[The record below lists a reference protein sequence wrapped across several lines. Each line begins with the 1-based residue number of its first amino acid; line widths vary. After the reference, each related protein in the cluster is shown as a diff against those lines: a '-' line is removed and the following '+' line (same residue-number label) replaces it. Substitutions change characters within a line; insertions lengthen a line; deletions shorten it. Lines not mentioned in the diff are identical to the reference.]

1 MQAIHARATAAVAEV
16 LRDRLVMPLFQPI
29 VDLSSGLVV
38 GLEALARGPAG
49 AELEFPDRLFAA
61 AREAGLLAELDM
73 LCVERALECTVAAS
87 VPPPL
92 LFINAEPA
100 VLDQPV
106 SARVIEMVGNGL
118 PFRYILEYTE
128 RALPTSP
135 GVLVHLAGIVHQFGN
150 GIALDDVGVDP
161 MSLAFLPVLEP
172 EVIKLDMSLLRNPD
186 TEHTRA
192 VCTAVAAE
200 ARRTGAVVLAEGV
213 ETEKDLVTA
222 RRLGARWG
230 QGWLFGRPAPMG
242 QVTHRFDPA
251 AAAQVPP
258 PRPGFH
264 QAHGTPFQVA
274 ARHGPVVTG
283 SATQMTA
290 ALARL
295 RNLIAAHSHAVIV
308 MSAAE
313 TDAPA
318 LEGLLADATNRTRS
332 VIMLDD
338 PVPGESAVAVIGP
351 AYGSAALCVES
362 ASGRLV
368 FLDRLPAVAE
378 VARVLLNRL
387 GPGRLADGVDHPDDR
402 RPQPPPH
409 LAS

>member
-1 MQAIHARATAAVAEV
+1 MPTIHARGIAAIADV
-16 LRDRLVMPLFQPI
+16 LRDRMVTPLFQPI

-49 AELEFPDRLFAA
+49 TELEFPDRLFAA

-73 LCVERALECTVAAS
+73 LCFERALECTVAAS
-87 VPPPL
+87 APPPL

-106 SARVIEMVGNGL
+106 SSRVIAMVGNGL

-172 EVIKLDMSLLRNPD
+172 EVIKLDMSLLREPD
-186 TEHTRA
+186 TEHTRS

-200 ARRTGAVVLAEGV
+200 ARRTGAVVLAEGI
-213 ETEKDLVTA
+213 ETEDDLVTA
-222 RRLGARWG
+222 RRMGARWG
-230 QGWLFGRPAPMG
+230 QGWLFGRPAPIG
-242 QVTHRFDPA
+242 QVTHRFDHA
-251 AAAQVPP
+251 AASRVPP
-258 PRPGFH
+258 ARPGFH
-264 QAHGTPFQVA
+264 QARGTPFQVA
-274 ARHGPVVTG
+274 ASHGPIVSG
-283 SATQMTA
+283 SAVQLTA
-290 ALARL
+290 ALDRL
-295 RNLIAAHSHAVIV
+295 RKLIAGDPHAVIV

-318 LEGLLADATNRTRS
+318 LTGLLADATARS
-332 VIMLDD
+332 VIVLDD
-338 PVPGESAVAVIGP
+338 PVPDEFAVAVLGP
-351 AYGSAALCVES
+351 AHGSAALCVES
-362 ASGRLV
+362 TSGRLV
-368 FLDRLPAVAE
+368 LLDHLPAVAG
-378 VARVLLNRL
+378 VARILLNRL
-387 GPGRLADGVDHPDDR
+387 GPGRLTDGMN
-402 RPQPPPH
+402 QP
-409 LAS
+409 

>member
-1 MQAIHARATAAVAEV
+1 MQAIQAPATAAIADV
-16 LRDRLVMPLFQPI
+16 LRDRMVTPLFQPI
-29 VDLSSGLVV
+29 VDLSSRLVV

-49 AELEFPDRLFAA
+49 TELEFPDRLFAA
-61 AREAGLLAELDM
+61 AREAGLLAQLDM
-73 LCVERALECTVAAS
+73 LCFERALECTVAACA
-87 VPPPL
+87 PPPL

-106 SARVIEMVGNGL
+106 SPRVIEMVGNGL

-172 EVIKLDMSLLRNPD
+172 EVIKLDMSLLRDPD
-186 TEHTRA
+186 TEHTRS

-213 ETEKDLVTA
+213 ETEDDVVTA

-242 QVTHRFDPA
+242 QVKHRFDPA
-251 AAAQVPP
+251 AATQVPP

-264 QAHGTPFQVA
+264 RACGTPFQVA
-274 ARHGPVVTG
+274 AGHGPVVSR
-283 SATQMTA
+283 SAAQMTA
-290 ALARL
+290 AVARL
-295 RNLIAAHSHAVIV
+295 QNLIAANSHAVIV
-308 MSAAE
+308 LSAAE
-313 TDAPA
+313 TDFPA
-318 LEGLLADATNRTRS
+318 LKGLLAGETAQTRS
-332 VIMLDD
+332 VIVLDD
-338 PVPGESAVAVIGP
+338 PVPGESAVAVIDP

-362 ASGRLV
+362 GSGRLV
-368 FLDRLPAVAE
+368 FLDHLPAVAD

-387 GPGRLADGVDHPDDR
+387 GPGRLADGIDR
-402 RPQPPPH
+402 P
-409 LAS
+409 

>member
-1 MQAIHARATAAVAEV
+1 MQVIHARATSAIAEV
-16 LRDRLVMPLFQPI
+16 LRDRMVTPLFQPI

-61 AREAGLLAELDM
+61 AREAGVLAELDM

-87 VPPPL
+87 APPPL

-106 SARVIEMVGNGL
+106 SSRVIEMVGNGL

-186 TEHTRA
+186 TEHTRS
-192 VCTAVAAE
+192 VCTTVAAE
-200 ARRTGAVVLAEGV
+200 ALRTGAVVLAEGV
-213 ETEKDLVTA
+213 ETEDDLVTA

-230 QGWLFGRPAPMG
+230 QGWFFGRPAPMG

-251 AAAQVPP
+251 AATQVPP

-264 QAHGTPFQVA
+264 QARGTPFQVA
-274 ARHGPVVTG
+274 AGHGPAISG
-283 SATQMTA
+283 SAAQMTA
-290 ALARL
+290 ALDRL
-295 RNLIAAHSHAVIV
+295 RKLIAADDHAVIL
-308 MSAAE
+308 MSAA
-313 TDAPA
+313 DAGVPA
-318 LEGLLADATNRTRS
+318 LPGLLADTTARS
-332 VIMLDD
+332 IIVLDN
-338 PVPGESAVAVIGP
+338 PVPGESAVVVIGP
-351 AYGSAALCVES
+351 TYGSAALCVES

-368 FLDRLPAVAE
+368 FLDRLPAVAD

-387 GPGRLADGVDHPDDR
+387 GPGRLADRADR
-402 RPQPPPH
+402 P
-409 LAS
+409 